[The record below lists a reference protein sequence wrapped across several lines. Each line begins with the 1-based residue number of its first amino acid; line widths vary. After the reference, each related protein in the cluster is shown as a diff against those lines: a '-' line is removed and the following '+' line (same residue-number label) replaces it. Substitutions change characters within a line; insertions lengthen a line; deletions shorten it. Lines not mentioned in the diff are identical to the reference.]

1 MNSNPTLIVVADMTP
16 PSAEGGT
23 SLSILAQTLRV
34 GLETE
39 LPMVLVAPPEAAAF
53 ARATLPG
60 NAIVELLDGPNTHL
74 SKQDVLARAVATA
87 VLASPHA
94 PGWLI
99 WPGDMCDLMPHTLK
113 EIAAGVGRYPMVFP
127 QYRQQ
132 RGHPVGLS
140 SEFFSELIR
149 LESGRDLG
157 RLMSR
162 YPALGIDVEDP
173 AILEHL
179 PGLAPLE
186 QLRSRL
192 AGAPIPQQ
200 IDIRH
205 ASALSTI

>member
-23 SLSILAQTLRV
+23 ALSILAQTLRV
-34 GLETE
+34 GLEAE
-39 LPMVLVAPPEAAAF
+39 LPMVLVAPTDAAEF
-53 ARATLPG
+53 ARAILPG
-60 NAIVELLDGPNTHL
+60 NAIIELVDGQDGPSH
-74 SKQDVLARAVATA
+74 KQDTLAKAVAA
-87 VLASPHA
+87 GVLASPHA
-94 PGWLI
+94 RGWLI
-99 WPGDMCDLMPHTLK
+99 WPGDMCDVMPDTLK
-113 EIAAGVGRYPMVFP
+113 KVASGVGRYPMVFP

-157 RLMSR
+157 RLMTR

-173 AILEHL
+173 AIIEHL
-179 PGLAPLE
+179 PRVAPLE

-192 AGAPIPQQ
+192 AGVPSPQEFEG
-200 IDIRH
+200 RY